1 MWNYILRGILND
13 FCSVFVFPE
22 LNSLNFME
30 IKYSAIPFLASAVTF
45 DEKTDNL
52 ALNLQNLQK
61 VTL

>member
-1 MWNYILRGILND
+1 
-13 FCSVFVFPE
+13 
-22 LNSLNFME
+22 ME